1 MKRLIRLLVM
11 VFLIVFDQLTKYLAY
26 TYLRGADAKVLIK
39 GVFEL
44 RYLENRG
51 AAFGIMQDQTWFF
64 VACTIIILAIA
75 AICFRRFSGK
85 QKFKYLTWLLVLIS
99 AGAIGNMIDRII
111 RGFVVDFFYFSLID
125 FPVFN
130 VADCYVTI
138 SEALFIFLIFFF
150 YKEDDLKELWKKDV
164 DSESNGEP

>member
-1 MKRLIRLLVM
+1 MKRLIGLLVM
-11 VFLIVFDQLTKYLAY
+11 VFLIAFDQLTKYLAY

-64 VACTIIILAIA
+64 VACTVVVLVIV

-85 QKFKYLTWLLVLIS
+85 PKFKYLTWLLFLIC
-99 AGAIGNMIDRII
+99 AGAIGNMIDRMT
-111 RGFVVDFFYFSLID
+111 RGFVVDFLYFSLID

-138 SEALFIFLIFFF
+138 SEVLFIVLIFFF
-150 YKEDDLKELWKKDV
+150 YKEEDLNELWKKDI
-164 DSESNGEP
+164 DKESNEEP